1 MTALWIV
8 LALVGWTLVGLPFA
22 VLLGRHVDRHGRAEL
37 PATARAHASDAARRV
52 A

>member
-8 LALVGWTLVGLPFA
+8 LALAGWTLVGLPFA
-22 VLLGRHVDRHGRAEL
+22 VLLGRHVDRHGRAEG
-37 PATARAHASDAARRV
+37 AARSGAAQPAAHRHV

>member
-22 VLLGRHVDRHGRAEL
+22 VLLGRHVDRHGRADV
-37 PATARAHASDAARRV
+37 ATAAPVAASESTRRV